1 MSTPAPLLQKR
12 LLSDIHELMTSPYPH
27 IQLFPSSSSLQN
39 ACLHLETPIYG
50 LLHLDIVF
58 PASYPLIAPRI
69 TIDTTVSHP
78 NVYGSYICA
87 SILNQPSEWTPAYTL
102 KGVAIQLLS
111 FFASDR
117 VEQMHGRSGEQGVEL
132 RAYGEGR
139 GGDDERAKKRWHAC
153 KDCGFGVEVEKEL
166 EAGKAS
172 QIDRFPPVE
181 DSPHLPG
188 VSMPDMSTMPLD
200 QPSAGMEI
208 NPAETPDVE
217 VKGKGIQH
225 MHLPN
230 ELILEICK
238 HLHTEEL
245 MLFAKAWSRVGRIMT
260 EYDILRTREL
270 VCFCS
275 KKDYT
280 ETKLG
285 VGVHVFLQRSQG
297 TITSEFDL
305 LSHEAFANHH
315 VRRSIQG
322 ISFQHW
328 LPLPLSFT
336 HWDKVKDMVDVSL
349 SGIATAAKLGDIPPF
364 QVISHFMNDVV
375 VQLNK
380 QASETP
386 SRIPTYSY
394 NPYIKPKSSLTH
406 ASEKAIESYFH
417 LFHLLLCLALSSPPI
432 IQSANKTLQD
442 FTNGKTSKTDC
453 PNLGHLL
460 VAALI
465 SDVQIS
471 VQTINSIIR
480 EAITRNVVWMLDKR
494 GADKPELSYIEPS
507 TISEYRLR
515 ETFAASRTSYRLLMF
530 LNLFRITARG
540 SPPKALSELCDEA
553 FQRHGAPRVG
563 TTRELAA
570 SIKRIHAVDSFPEF
584 MQEMGV
590 PFTTKDEFC
599 TFLKG
604 CITDSISKGYSRMPI
619 SQASAL
625 YLRRQKEP
633 DVEAAVGLWPQQ
645 VNVRNISFFPGKVN
659 AGRAGRG
666 RGRGQVRGQVRGQ

>member
-12 LLSDIHELMTSPYPH
+12 LLSDIHELMTSPYPY

-50 LLHLDIVF
+50 LLHLSIVF

-78 NVYGSYICA
+78 NVYGSYICC
-87 SILNQPSEWTPAYTL
+87 SILNQPAEWTPAYTL

-117 VEQMHGRSGEQGVEL
+117 VEQMHGRYGEQGVEL
-132 RAYGEGR
+132 RAYEGR
-139 GGDDERAKKRWHAC
+139 GGDDERAGKGWYSC
-153 KDCGFGVEVEKEL
+153 KDCEFGVKVEKEL

-172 QIDRFPPVE
+172 LIDRFPPVE
-181 DSPHLPG
+181 DSAHLSG
-188 VSMPDMSTMPLD
+188 VSMPDMSTMSFCP
-200 QPSAGMEI
+200 PSAGMEM
-208 NPAETPDVE
+208 NSSETPDVA
-217 VKGKGIQH
+217 VKAKGIHH
-225 MHLPN
+225 MRLPN

-275 KKDYT
+275 KKDYM

-285 VGVHVFLQRSQG
+285 VGVHVFLQRTQG
-297 TITSEFDL
+297 TMTSEFDL
-305 LSHEAFANHH
+305 LSHEAFAKHH

-322 ISFQHW
+322 ISFEHW
-328 LPLPLSFT
+328 LPLPISFT
-336 HWDKVKDMVDVSL
+336 HWNKVKDMVDGSL
-349 SGIATAAKLGDIPPF
+349 NGIATAAKLGDVPPF

-380 QASETP
+380 QASETTP
-386 SRIPTYSY
+386 QLLYYSY

-417 LFHLLLCLALSSPPI
+417 LFHLLLCLALSSPSI
-432 IQSANKTLQD
+432 VQSANKTLQD
-442 FTNGKTSKTDC
+442 FTNGKTSKSDC

-465 SDVQIS
+465 SDIQITE
-471 VQTINSIIR
+471 QTINSIIR
-480 EAITRNVVWMLDKR
+480 EAITRNVVWMLDRR

-507 TISEYRLR
+507 SISEYRLR

-540 SPPKALSELCDEA
+540 SPPKALSKLCDEA

-563 TTRELAA
+563 TTRGLAA
-570 SIKRIHAVDSFPEF
+570 SIKRIHAVDSFPGF
-584 MQEMGV
+584 MKEMGV
-590 PFTTKDEFC
+590 PFTTKDAFC
-599 TFLKG
+599 TLLKD
-604 CITDSISKGYSRMPI
+604 CISDSISKGYSRMPI

-633 DVEAAVGLWPQQ
+633 DVEAAVGLCPQQ
-645 VNVRNISFFPGKVN
+645 VDVHNISFFPGKVN
-659 AGRAGRG
+659 AGRAGRS
-666 RGRGQVRGQVRGQ
+666 RGRGQVRGQ